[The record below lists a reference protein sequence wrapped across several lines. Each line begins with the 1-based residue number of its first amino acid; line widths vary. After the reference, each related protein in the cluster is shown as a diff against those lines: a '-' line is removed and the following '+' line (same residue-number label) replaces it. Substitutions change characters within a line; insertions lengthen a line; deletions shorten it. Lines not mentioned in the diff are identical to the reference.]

1 MESVQLPLV
10 LAAAKGWDVHHNVKS
25 TFLNDDLAEM
35 VFVKQT
41 SGIVIPGVEHK
52 VLQLHKALYRLW
64 QEPRVWNVK
73 LDATPRAL
81 GFARGETEHAIY
93 VRRQGKFELIIRLY
107 VDDLIVMGT
116 STTDIASFKREM
128 EDQFRI
134 RNLGV
139 VSYYLG
145 IEVKRVS
152 SEMQLG

>member
-1 MESVQLPLV
+1 
-10 LAAAKGWDVHHNVKS
+10 
-25 TFLNDDLAEM
+25 
-35 VFVKQT
+35 
-41 SGIVIPGVEHK
+41 
-52 VLQLHKALYRLW
+52 
-64 QEPRVWNVK
+64 
-73 LDATPRAL
+73 
-81 GFARGETEHAIY
+81 